1 MSTVQFARIR
11 EQGITFGVVVV
22 KDHVIEHQSEANQ
35 AVLAWSRELG
45 CPTILLGANRHRLY
59 GRPDIVRFMSNV
71 SISRIPWK
79 RAKLAA

>member
-22 KDHVIEHQSEANQ
+22 KDYVIDNAFERDEA
-35 AVLAWSRELG
+35 VTYWSNWVG

-59 GRPDIVRFMSNV
+59 GRNDLVRFMRNV
-71 SISRIPWK
+71 SIDRIPW
-79 RAKLAA
+79 RRSTIAA